1 MDSIDEFQDDY
12 KQRKIQMIFKFATH
26 NPIDFLE
33 EFLYKEPKG
42 HVARKV
48 AKRIL
53 KEQALLEKQVLS
65 KAQ

>member
-1 MDSIDEFQDDY
+1 
-12 KQRKIQMIFKFATH
+12 MIFKFATH